1 MCCSHHLTSFVV
13 GEPFEVNTGRY
24 EKSIAV
30 LVTLNVLFVVF
41 IVLGIILDFK
51 KLLMFDKEGS
61 ASDLPN
67 ADGAAALEA
76 SSAVLE
82 MSN

>member
-1 MCCSHHLTSFVV
+1 
-13 GEPFEVNTGRY
+13 
-24 EKSIAV
+24 
-30 LVTLNVLFVVF
+30 VTLNVLFVVF

-61 ASDLPN
+61 ATDLPN